1 MAFAVWMPF
10 PGRNAMSAQERVRNM
25 ILNTTLKLEKAMSQA
40 ENYSQWSDAAAAHD
54 RSTGVDIWKSSD
66 ESKHFD
72 HKSIRRRLD
81 RLRKLW
87 KKQDNAGL
95 LYALNEG
102 IHGNMDGMGNDR
114 LHQKA
119 QFGTKQL
126 IQEYVD
132 AIANSLEYLA
142 SEKVTDI
149 PFEEKLDFFRR
160 AQHCYGRSA
169 FLMSG
174 SGAFLFFHIGVVKA
188 LWKEGLLPNILSG
201 SSGGSV
207 VGAIISTHVDEEIP
221 AFFEPETIVRN
232 YEKISAANDAGTR
245 RLRQDEIRKS
255 IEEMIPD
262 LTFQE
267 AYELTGRHLN
277 VSVAPAEKHQ
287 TARLLNAIA
296 SPNVYIRE
304 AVLASC
310 AVPGIYKPV
319 TLAAKNHKG
328 ERVPYLPNR
337 KWVDGSVT
345 HDLPAKRLAR
355 LYGVNHHIVS
365 QANPIVTPFASDF
378 KAQKTPLN
386 AIRDATTT
394 TMKAWINANA
404 AIWQKPL
411 SHFPR
416 LNSLTNMSLSLI
428 NQDYTGDI
436 NIVRPSMFWSPAKI
450 LSNLPIEDI
459 KELIDLGERKTWPKI
474 EMVRTQTRISQ
485 TLDRILF
492 EYETELAHDHTAAM
506 KRKIA

>member
-1 MAFAVWMPF
+1 
-10 PGRNAMSAQERVRNM
+10 M
-25 ILNTTLKLEKAMSQA
+25 ILNTTLKMEKAMAQA
-40 ENYSQWSDAAAAHD
+40 QSYAEWSDAAAAHD
-54 RSTGVDIWKSSD
+54 RSTGVDVWKSED
-66 ESKHFD
+66 HSKHFD
-72 HKSIRRRLD
+72 NKSIRRRLN

-119 QFGTKQL
+119 KFGTKQL

-132 AIANSLEYLA
+132 AITNSLEYLA
-142 SEKVTDI
+142 TDKVDDI

-174 SGAFLFFHIGVVKA
+174 SGAFLYFHVGVVKA
-188 LWKEGLLPNILSG
+188 LWNEGLLPSILSG

-207 VGAIISTHVDEEIP
+207 VGALVSTHVDEDIP
-221 AFFEPETIVRN
+221 DFFDPETIVQNQEITR
-232 YEKISAANDAGTR
+232 AANDVSTR
-245 RLRQDEIRKS
+245 RMNQDEIRKS
-255 IEEMIPD
+255 LEEMIPD

-287 TARLLNAIA
+287 TARLMNAIA

-310 AVPGIYKPV
+310 AVPGVYAPV

-365 QANPIVTPFASDF
+365 QANPIATPFASDF

-386 AIRDATTT
+386 AIRNASTT

-411 SHFPR
+411 SYFPR

-436 NIVRPSMFWSPAKI
+436 NIVRPPMFWGPSKI

-459 KELIDLGERKTWPKI
+459 AELIDLGERKTWPKI
-474 EMVRTQTRISQ
+474 EMVRTQTKISQ
-485 TLDRILF
+485 TLDRILYQ
-492 EYETELAHDHTAAM
+492 YEAELAHDHEPVM
-506 KRKIA
+506 KRQTA

>member
-1 MAFAVWMPF
+1 
-10 PGRNAMSAQERVRNM
+10 M
-25 ILNTTLKLEKAMSQA
+25 ILNTTLKMEKAMAQA
-40 ENYSQWSDAAAAHD
+40 QSYSEWSDAAKKHD
-54 RSTGVDIWKSSD
+54 KSTGVDVWKSED

-119 QFGTKQL
+119 LFGTKRL

-132 AIANSLEYLA
+132 AIVNSLEYLA
-142 SEKVTDI
+142 SDKVTDI

-188 LWKEGLLPNILSG
+188 LWNQGLLPHILSG

-207 VGAIISTHVDEEIP
+207 VGAMVSTHVDDEIP
-221 AFFEPETIVRN
+221 QYFEPETAVEN
-232 YEKISAANDAGTR
+232 YERAKGANDTGVG
-245 RLRQDEIRKS
+245 RLRQDEIRRS
-255 IEEMIPD
+255 LEQMIPD

-277 VSVAPAEKHQ
+277 VSIAPAEKHQ
-287 TARLLNAIA
+287 TARMLNAIA

-310 AVPGIYKPV
+310 AVPGVYQPV

-328 ERVPYLPNR
+328 ERVPYLSNR

-365 QANPIVTPFASDF
+365 QANPIATPFATDF
-378 KAQKTPLN
+378 KAQKTPLS
-386 AIRDATTT
+386 AIRNASTT
-394 TMKAWINANA
+394 TMKAWINASA
-404 AIWQKPL
+404 DIWQKPL
-411 SHFPR
+411 SFFPR

-428 NQDYTGDI
+428 NQDYSGDI
-436 NIVRPSMFWSPAKI
+436 NIIRPPMFWSPSKI
-450 LSNLPIEDI
+450 LSNLPLEDI
-459 KELIDLGERKTWPKI
+459 TELIELGERKTWPKI
-474 EMVRTQTRISQ
+474 EMVRTQTKISQ

-492 EYETELAHDHTAAM
+492 DYEFELAHDNGPTT